1 MPTPRTSQFTTIN
14 STTAT
19 EITLPTS
26 YSINSGIGTLRLY
39 NDSDVDMDYILVIDG
54 TTPTAATVRSS
65 GATLL
70 KQKSKIIQFNSQ
82 TKIFAVADSG
92 SGKKLD
98 IDWFGS
104 IFS

>member
-19 EITLPTS
+19 ELTLPTN
-26 YSINSGIGTLRLY
+26 YSIGGGLGLLRLY
-39 NDSDVDMDYILVIDG
+39 NDSDVDMDYVLVIDG

-82 TKIFAVADSG
+82 TKIFVVTDSG
-92 SGKKLD
+92 SAKKID
-98 IDWFGS
+98 IDWFG
-104 IFS
+104 FTF